1 MFNGIHSLESWSLIL
16 ALRREPRGML
26 RSFLAVEPSS
36 WNAMSAGASG
46 LSRISARKCCR
57 WNLPSQP
64 WSNRAYGN
72 DAWWECPMPPHGDQ
86 PVASVLARA

>member
-16 ALRREPRGML
+16 ALRRKPRGVL
-26 RSFLAVEPSS
+26 RSFLAVEPSLRS
-36 WNAMSAGASG
+36 GMSPGASG
-46 LSRISARKCCR
+46 LSRVSARKCCR

-72 DAWWECPMPPHGDQ
+72 NAWECPMPPHGDQ
-86 PVASVLARA
+86 PVASVLQRA